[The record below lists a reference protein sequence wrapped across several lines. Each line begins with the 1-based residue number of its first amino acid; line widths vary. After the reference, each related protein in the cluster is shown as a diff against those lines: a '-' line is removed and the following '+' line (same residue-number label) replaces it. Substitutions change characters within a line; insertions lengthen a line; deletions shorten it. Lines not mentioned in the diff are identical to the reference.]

1 MQNKQPPFE
10 INEQIMAEVIE
21 IAELVGKVSVRSEV
35 SSNPNLA
42 VQIGY
47 AQYTPPLQ

>member
-21 IAELVGKVSVRSEV
+21 IAELIGKLVSGVKYLLSEP
-35 SSNPNLA
+35 SPYKF
-42 VQIGY
+42 G
-47 AQYTPPLQ
+47 